1 MNLHKSRCIV
11 VVRCLFVVV
20 ALCGSCG
27 FSPGYKSFLHKKP
40 EFYAQLAADCDRLLP
55 RGPITETAETHKL
68 ARETNSLPALV
79 KTLNPDAVLID
90 TNLVLLR
97 IGTGLA
103 SFGVVW
109 RQSDTDAH
117 LWILSAY
124 TEGSRRE
131 VYTMR
136 KATEHKEVS
145 H

>member
-1 MNLHKSRCIV
+1 MV
-11 VVRCLFVVV
+11 VGCLFAVV

-27 FSPGYKSFLHKKP
+27 LSPGYKAFVHKEP
-40 EFYAQLAADCDRLLP
+40 EFYAQLAADCDRLLS
-55 RGPITETAETHKL
+55 RGPITETSETRKL
-68 ARETNSLPALV
+68 ARETNSLPPLV
-79 KTLNPDAVLID
+79 KALNPDRILID

-97 IGTGLA
+97 IGSGQA

-109 RQSDTDAH
+109 RQSDTDPH
-117 LWILSAY
+117 LWALSGY

-136 KATEHKEVS
+136 KASEHKEVS